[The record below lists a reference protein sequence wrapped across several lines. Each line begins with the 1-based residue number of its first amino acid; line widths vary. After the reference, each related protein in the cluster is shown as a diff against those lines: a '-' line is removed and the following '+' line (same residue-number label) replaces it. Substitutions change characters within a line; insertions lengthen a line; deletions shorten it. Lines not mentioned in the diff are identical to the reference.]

1 MTPEVEHTDVG
12 AYALGL
18 LEEDDRR
25 AFSAHLADC
34 PSCTAELT
42 ELSGMASVLAG
53 IGPIEDERDRKNEH
67 TGEVP
72 HAEVIDLLRR
82 KRTADRR
89 ARRGTFVIGA
99 AAAVTLVAGG
109 ITVGSV
115 ISGGEGTAPTAHS
128 THSPAEE
135 SFKEGTPIAGTGA
148 AGVSGGLVL
157 EAKGWGTHAA
167 LELKGVK
174 GPLECELVA
183 VSKTG
188 ERRTVTGWAVPA
200 KGYGVPGSPRALY
213 VHGGTALSSGDIDH
227 FEVSTTSGKTLLTV
241 KI

>member
-18 LEEDDRR
+18 LEESDRR

-53 IGPIEDERDRKNEH
+53 IDPIEDEKDDDH
-67 TGEVP
+67 TGAAP

-82 KRTADRR
+82 KKAADRR

-109 ITVGSV
+109 ITVGSAL
-115 ISGGEGTAPTAHS
+115 SGGEGIAPTAHY
-128 THSPAEE
+128 THSPAED
-135 SFKEGTPIAGTGA
+135 SFREGTPIMGTGV

-183 VSKTG
+183 VSKAG